1 VTNFTNWLTE
11 NFTYITNGI
20 ADWFSDHFL
29 NIIITIII
37 GILIAKIGAK
47 ILHVIV
53 HLFVRAAHSHDWS
66 KKDIH
71 KRSCTLSAL
80 AAAIWK
86 CLVIVITLIT
96 VSESIFPAVSF
107 SALVASLGVVGVAI
121 GFGSQ
126 TLVRDFLSG
135 IFIIT
140 ENQYRVGDIIE
151 LNGNSTGKVE
161 RLGARSTTI
170 RDLEGNIHF
179 VPNGAIN
186 RVINKT
192 MGYSNCHF
200 DIRISYDSD
209 IKEAMK
215 IINRVGQKLAKDPE
229 WEKKI
234 TDPPRVERVSDF
246 TGPNVTISIIG
257 GTVPSEQW
265 NVASEMRIRLISEL
279 KKHEI
284 KV

>member
-1 VTNFTNWLTE
+1 MTNFTQWLTE
-11 NFTYITNGI
+11 NLTSITTGI
-20 ADWFSDHFL
+20 ADWFSEHFINL
-29 NIIITIII
+29 LITALI
-37 GILIAKIGAK
+37 GFLVCKIGAK
-47 ILHVIV
+47 LITAIV
-53 HLFVRAAHSHDWS
+53 HFIVRTTHSHDWS
-66 KKDIH
+66 KKDIL
-71 KRSCTLSAL
+71 KRSCTLSSL
-80 AAAIWK
+80 ASAVWK
-86 CLVIVITLIT
+86 CLVVLIT
-96 VSESIFPAVSF
+96 IITISESVFPAVSF
-107 SALVASLGVVGVAI
+107 SAFIASLGVVGVAI

-140 ENQYRVGDIIE
+140 ENQYRVGDIVE

-161 RLGARSTTI
+161 RVGTRSTTI
-170 RDLEGNIHF
+170 RDLEGNVHF
-179 VPNGAIN
+179 ISNGAIN

-209 IKEAMK
+209 IKEALK
-215 IINRVGQKLAKDPE
+215 IIDKVGKKLAEDPE
-229 WEKKI
+229 WQKKI

-246 TGPNVTISIIG
+246 TGPNVTITIIG
-257 GTVPSEQW
+257 GTIPSEQW

-279 KKHEI
+279 KKHQI